1 VGKELLI
8 WMIFG
13 PLTYRQNLGYKS
25 ISIKIRPSLVREDFI
40 LQPKLEINS
49 TLLQVA
55 MQNTGVY
62 AMFIR

>member
-1 VGKELLI
+1 
-8 WMIFG
+8 MIFG
-13 PLTYRQNLGYKS
+13 PLTYRQNPGYKS

-55 MQNTGVY
+55 MENTGAY